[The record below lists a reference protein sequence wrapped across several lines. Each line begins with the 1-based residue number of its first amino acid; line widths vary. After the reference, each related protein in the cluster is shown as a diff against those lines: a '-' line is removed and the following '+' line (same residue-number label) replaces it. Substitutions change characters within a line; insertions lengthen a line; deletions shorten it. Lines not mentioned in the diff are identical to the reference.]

1 MVQNRQLHCNH
12 IDSHYASALF
22 RYLKELAIKYKDDAY
37 LIFMDDKHRCK
48 VGEPGYP
55 VAAVEHG
62 RQVLVA
68 HNKPIQVL
76 DHDFTK
82 CGIISSITM
91 ICNISESI
99 EQSFYCGNVYV
110 GLKDPIFQPSDPFR
124 HMTELYKI
132 LINQIDHKPFLFLYT
147 DGGPDHRVTY
157 LRVQMA
163 LITIFLALDL
173 DVLIALRTPPGH
185 SWKNPVESIMST
197 LNLGLQYI
205 GLMRKKMDKDFEII
219 LNKCNSM
226 DDIWNESKTDSSI
239 IDKLYISL

>member
-1 MVQNRQLHCNH
+1 MDN
-12 IDSHYASALF
+12 
-22 RYLKELAIKYKDDAY
+22 KY
-37 LIFMDDKHRCK
+37 RCK

-55 VAAVEHG
+55 VAAVECD
-62 RQVLVA
+62 RQVLVT

-99 EQSFYCGNVYV
+99 EQSFYCGKVYV
-110 GLKDPIFQPSDPFR
+110 GLKDPIFQPFDPFH

-185 SWKNPVESIMST
+185 SWKNPVKRIMST
-197 LNLGLQYI
+197 LNLGLQCI
-205 GLMRKKMDKDFEII
+205 GLMRNKMDEDFETI

-226 DDIWNESKTDSSI
+226 DDI
-239 IDKLYISL
+239 